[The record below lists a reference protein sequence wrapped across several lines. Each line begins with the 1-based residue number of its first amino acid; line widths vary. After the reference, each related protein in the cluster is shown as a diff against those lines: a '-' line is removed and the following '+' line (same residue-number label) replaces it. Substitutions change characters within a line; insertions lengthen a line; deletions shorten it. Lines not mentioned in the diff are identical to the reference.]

1 MSGVAPTRTVVV
13 WCADWPAAAL
23 GRPPEAPVVVLH
35 ANRVVSVSPPAREAG
50 VEIGARRREAQ
61 RADQGIQRV
70 RATRHPRT
78 SP

>member
-35 ANRVVSVSPPAREAG
+35 ANRVVSVSPPARPRE
-50 VEIGARRREAQ
+50 RRSNRDRRSAAEPE
-61 RADQGIQRV
+61 R
-70 RATRHPRT
+70 PR
-78 SP
+78 